1 MKKLI
6 ELREKRAA
14 KVAEMRTLHTKDKLE
29 ANEEQRFT
37 ALETEVSEIDGQIA
51 REERMAAFEREE
63 QRGEP
68 VNGGEF
74 DRELRNY
81 SLAAAIGGALSGRL
95 TGREAEI
102 DQELK
107 RGREA
112 RSGAPGIH
120 LAVPSEILLGG
131 REQRSQTV
139 TSGTAGGYTVATN
152 LAAVADRFR
161 PALKVESMGATVLR
175 GLSGFLDLP
184 NLAASGSAS
193 WVAENGNA
201 TRTAVSFEKIS
212 MGPKTVTG
220 EYRLSRRLMLQS
232 NTAIEDLLRRDL
244 GFLLAQALDLAA
256 INGAGASNQPMGILN
271 NPGVE
276 SIGEV
281 STLSG
286 AFIDGTSDLIAAL
299 ELDDITGTAAFLTHP
314 SVMQIVRKMKDADGH
329 VMPVTELFHNARVET
344 STQVPTNIGDA
355 DDKAALIYGQWGE
368 LYMGYWS
375 AVDILINPYHPDVA
389 SNGGALLHA
398 FLDADVAVRHP
409 KAFAFA
415 EI

>member
-14 KVAEMRTLHTKDKLE
+14 KVAEMRTLHAKDKLE
-29 ANEEQRFT
+29 ENEEQRFK

-51 REERMAAFEREE
+51 REERMVAFEREE

-68 VNGGEF
+68 INGGEF
-74 DRELRNY
+74 GRELRNY
-81 SLAAAIGGALSGRL
+81 SLAAAISGALSGRL
-95 TGREAEI
+95 SGREAEI

-107 RGREA
+107 RGREG
-112 RSGAPGIH
+112 RSGASGIH
-120 LAVPSEILLGG
+120 LAVPSEILLGAA
-131 REQRSQTV
+131 EQRSQTV
-139 TSGTAGGYTVATN
+139 GTATAGGYTVATN

-175 GLSGFLDLP
+175 GLTGFLDLP
-184 NLAASGSAS
+184 NLATSGAAN

-201 TRTAVSFEKIS
+201 TRTAASFEKVS
-212 MGPKTVTG
+212 MAPHTVTG

-244 GFLLAQALDLAA
+244 GFLLAQELDRAA
-256 INGAGASNQPMGILN
+256 INGSGTAPEPL
-271 NPGVE
+271 GVL
-276 SIGEV
+276 
-281 STLSG
+281 STVGVVKATTETL
-286 AFIDGTSDLIAAL
+286 FSDTTANLIAEL
-299 ELDDITGTAAFLTHP
+299 ELDDVTGTAAFLTNP
-314 SVMQIVRKMKDADGH
+314 TVMKAVRKVKDVDNH
-329 VMPVTELFHNARVET
+329 VIPAAELFHNGRVEV
-344 STQVPTNIGDA
+344 STQVPVDIGATN
-355 DDKAALIYGQWGE
+355 DKSALIYGQWGE
-368 LYMGYWS
+368 LYLGYWS

-409 KAFAFA
+409 QAFAYA

>member
-14 KVAEMRTLHTKDKLE
+14 KLAEMRTLHAKDKLE
-29 ANEEQRFT
+29 DNEEQRFT
-37 ALETEVSEIDGQIA
+37 ALEKDVAEIDGQIA

-107 RGREA
+107 RGREG
-112 RSGAPGIH
+112 RSGASGIH

-139 TSGTAGGYTVATN
+139 GTASAGGYTVATN

-161 PALKVESMGATVLR
+161 PALKVEGMGATVLR
-175 GLSGFLDLP
+175 GLTGFLDLP
-184 NLAASGSAS
+184 NLAASGSVS

-201 TRTAVSFEKIS
+201 NRSAATFEKVS
-212 MGPKTVTG
+212 MAPKTVTG

-244 GFLLAQALDLAA
+244 GFLLAQELDRAA
-256 INGAGASNQPMGILN
+256 INGSGTAPQPRGVLKTA
-271 NPGVE
+271 GVE
-276 SIGEV
+276 ELAPLTNYIGF
-281 STLSG
+281 SD
-286 AFIDGTSDLIAAL
+286 AMSDLIAAL
-299 ELDDITGTAAFLTHP
+299 ERDDVTGTAAFLTHP
-314 SVMQIVRKMKDADGH
+314 SVMGAARKLKDADGH
-329 VMPVTELFHNARVET
+329 VIAQSELFHGARVEV
-344 STQVPTNIGDA
+344 STQVPNDLGESN
-355 DDKAALIYGQWGE
+355 DKAAVIYGQWGE

-398 FLDADVAVRHP
+398 FLDADVAVRHSE
-409 KAFAFA
+409 AFAFVTV
-415 EI
+415 

>member
-6 ELREKRAA
+6 ELREKHAA
-14 KVAEMRTLHTKDKLE
+14 KLAEMRALHAKDKLE
-29 ANEEQRFT
+29 DNEEQRFT
-37 ALETEVSEIDGQIA
+37 ALEKDVAEIDGQIA

-74 DRELRNY
+74 DRELRSY
-81 SLAAAIGGALSGRL
+81 SLAAAINGALSGRL

-107 RGREA
+107 RGREG
-112 RSGAPGIH
+112 RSGASGIH

-139 TSGTAGGYTVATN
+139 GTPAAGGYTVATN

-161 PALKVESMGATVLR
+161 PALKVEDMGATVLR

-184 NLAASGSAS
+184 NLAVSGSAS

-201 TRTAVSFEKIS
+201 TRSAATFDKVS
-212 MGPKTVTG
+212 MAPKTVTG

-244 GFLLAQALDLAA
+244 GFLLSQELDRAAIAGTGTAPEPRGVLNTAGVAKVAFAGVPEFGDLAA
-256 INGAGASNQPMGILN
+256 
-271 NPGVE
+271 
-276 SIGEV
+276 
-281 STLSG
+281 
-286 AFIDGTSDLIAAL
+286 DLIAEL
-299 ELDDITGTAAFLTHP
+299 ELDDVTGTTAFLTNP
-314 SVMQIVRKMKDADGH
+314 TVMKALRKTKDGDGH
-329 VMPVTELFHNARVET
+329 VIPLAEQFHGGRVEV
-344 STQVPTNIGDA
+344 STQVPANLGD
-355 DDKAALIYGQWGE
+355 DEDKSALIYGQWGE
-368 LYMGYWS
+368 LYLGYWS

-398 FLDADVAVRHP
+398 FLDADVAVRHSQ
-409 KAFAFA
+409 AFAYA

>member
-14 KVAEMRTLHTKDKLE
+14 KVAEMRTLHAKDKLE
-29 ANEEQRFT
+29 ANEEQRFS
-37 ALETEVSEIDGQIA
+37 ALETEVSEIDGLIA
-51 REERMAAFEREE
+51 REERMVAFEREE

-68 VNGGEF
+68 VNGGEL

-81 SLAAAIGGALSGRL
+81 SLAAAINGALTGRL

-107 RGREA
+107 RGRES
-112 RSGAPGIH
+112 RSGASGIH

-139 TSGTAGGYTVATN
+139 GTAAAGGYTVATN

-161 PALKVESMGATVLR
+161 PALRVESMGATVLR

-201 TRTAVSFEKIS
+201 TRTAATFEKVS
-212 MGPKTVTG
+212 MAPKTVTG

-256 INGAGASNQPMGILN
+256 IAGTGVAPIPLGILN
-271 NPGVE
+271 TAGVTKVTTE
-276 SIGEV
+276 
-281 STLSG
+281 T
-286 AFIDGTSDLIAAL
+286 AFSDTTANLISEL
-299 ELDDITGTAAFLTHP
+299 ELDDVTGTAAFLTNP
-314 SVMQIVRKMKDADGH
+314 TVMKAVRKIKDADDH
-329 VMPVTELFHNARVET
+329 VIPASELFHNARVET
-344 STQVPTNIGDA
+344 STQVPTDIGA
-355 DDKAALIYGQWGE
+355 SDDKSALIYGQWGE

-409 KAFAFA
+409 KAFAYA